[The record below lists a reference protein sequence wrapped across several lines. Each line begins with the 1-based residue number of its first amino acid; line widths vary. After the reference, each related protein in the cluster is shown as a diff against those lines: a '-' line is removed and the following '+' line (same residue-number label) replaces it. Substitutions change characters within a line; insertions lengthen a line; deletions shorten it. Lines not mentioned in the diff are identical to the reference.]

1 LILLALPQE
10 LTCTQANACLVT
22 LEQGL
27 KAHSGPDVVVDASP
41 LSRFDSAAL
50 AVLLEFRRRCVASN
64 KSLSL
69 QGLPQRLADLAAL
82 YGILELLPIAPVK

>member
-1 LILLALPQE
+1 
-10 LTCTQANACLVT
+10 
-22 LEQGL
+22 
-27 KAHSGPDVVVDASP
+27 
-41 LSRFDSAAL
+41 
-50 AVLLEFRRRCVASN
+50 LLEFRRRCVASN